1 MGRPYQSELS
11 RLSETFLWANTQ
23 PVDGLAKSLCS
34 IGQTPLIVV
43 GSGGSLAACHYAAQL
58 RQQYAGVLAKATT
71 PLEFS
76 QLARE
81 LKSSAV
87 MIVSAGGRN
96 PDIIEAFRAA
106 VIAEVP
112 RIILVGG
119 NAKSPLVSLA
129 RRCDRADVHTFAP
142 PTGKDGF
149 LATNSLLSFYT
160 ILYRA
165 HLTAAGLGGDSEND
179 IQPILPDA
187 ATLSEI
193 EKRSGKL
200 WDRDHLI
207 ILHGPSMLSVAAD
220 LESRFAEAA
229 LGTVQKADYRNF
241 AHGQHYWLAKRSK
254 ETSLVA
260 FVTKA
265 DREIAEKTLALIPPA
280 IPQVKMDVP
289 SEGLASSLWGLVA
302 SMQLAGFAGLAK
314 GVDPGRPVVPDF
326 GRKLYHLKTRSSR
339 IKTNGAPPIDFVISR
354 KYDHLGNLANVSD
367 DQSWYDALC
376 SFRRRIASARYSA
389 VVLDY
394 DGTLCNRGGRFL
406 PLSKDISL
414 ELTRLLEA
422 GIYIGVATGRGKSVR
437 SSLQAALPK
446 QMWSR
451 VLVGYY
457 NGGDVAMLEKDDRP
471 DVTATISAA
480 VKRAAESLGADS
492 VLSKNCQMEIRPHQI
507 SLVGNG
513 VSMEELW
520 LRVCEALAAMPSMR
534 VFTSGHSVDVLDEG
548 VSKTNL
554 INGIRELAPKMA
566 GELLCIGDRG
576 RWPGNDCELLA
587 QPYSLSVD
595 QVSYDPHSCWNL
607 APAGCSGTQATLYY
621 LRHLGSDSEQT
632 VSLNSL

>member
-1 MGRPYQSELS
+1 LGKPYQSELS
-11 RLSETFLWANTQ
+11 RVSETFRWANTQ

-43 GSGGSLAACHYAAQL
+43 GSGGSLAACHYTAQL
-58 RQQYAGVLAKATT
+58 RQQYAGVLAKAMT

-76 QLARE
+76 DSARK

-87 MIVSAGGRN
+87 MIISAGGRN

-106 VIAEVP
+106 AIAEVP

-119 NAKSPLVSLA
+119 SAKSPLVSLA
-129 RRCDRADVHTFAP
+129 KRCDRADVHTFTP

-165 HLTAAGLGGDSEND
+165 QLAAAGITADANNPLDSL
-179 IQPILPDA
+179 LPDA
-187 ATLSEI
+187 GAFSEI
-193 EKRSGKL
+193 ERRSGKL
-200 WDRDHLI
+200 WERDHLI
-207 ILHGPSMLSVAAD
+207 ILHGPSLLSIGAD

-254 ETSLVA
+254 ETAIVA
-260 FVTKA
+260 FVCDA
-265 DREIAEKTLALIPPA
+265 DREIADKTLALIPHT
-280 IPQVKMDVP
+280 IPKAKIDVP
-289 SEGLASSLWGLVA
+289 GEGLASSLWGLVA

-339 IKTNGAPPIDFVISR
+339 IKTNGAPPTDFVISR
-354 KYDHLGNLANVSD
+354 KWEHL
-367 DQSWYDALC
+367 QSSSSISAGQMWSDALS
-376 SFRRRIASARYSA
+376 SFRRRIESALYLA
-389 VVLDY
+389 VVFDY
-394 DGTLCNRGGRFL
+394 DGTLCNRDGRFL
-406 PLSKDISL
+406 PLSKDISS

-422 GIYIGVATGRGKSVR
+422 DIYIGVATGRGKSVR
-437 SSLQAALPK
+437 TNLQAALPK
-446 QMWSR
+446 QLWSR

-457 NGGDVAMLEKDDRP
+457 NGGDVATLDEDDRP
-471 DVTATISAA
+471 NVNAVTSVA
-480 VKRAAESLGADS
+480 VKRAADSLGADS
-492 VLSKNCQMEIRPHQI
+492 VLSKSCQTEIRPHQI
-507 SLVGNG
+507 SLVGAG
-513 VSMEELW
+513 VSTEEVW
-520 LRVCEALAAMPSMR
+520 LRACAALAQMPSMR
-534 VFTSGHSVDVLDEG
+534 IFTSGHSVDILDEG
-548 VSKTNL
+548 VSKINL
-554 INGIRELAPKMA
+554 INRIKELASKRT

-576 RWPGNDCELLA
+576 KWPGNDCELLA

-595 QVSYDPHSCWNL
+595 EVSYDPQSCWNL
-607 APAGCSGTQATLYY
+607 APAGCSGVQATLYY
-621 LRHLGSDSEQT
+621 LRHLQSQSKQT

>member
-1 MGRPYQSELS
+1 MGKPYQSEIS
-11 RLSETFLWANTQ
+11 RLSETFGWAIAQ
-23 PVDGLAKSLCS
+23 PVEGLAKSLRS

-43 GSGGSLAACHYAAQL
+43 GSGGSLAACHFATQL
-58 RQQYAGVLAKATT
+58 RQQYAGVLAKAMT

-76 QLARE
+76 QSARE

-87 MIVSAGGRN
+87 MVISAGGRN

-106 VIAEVP
+106 AIAEVP
-112 RIILVGG
+112 RIILIGG

-129 RRCDRADVHTFAP
+129 KRCDRADVHTFPP

-165 HLTAAGLGGDSEND
+165 QLAAAGVSCDADKAFDSV
-179 IQPILPDA
+179 LPDA
-187 ATLSEI
+187 AVLSEI
-193 EKRSGKL
+193 EKRSRKL
-200 WDRDHLI
+200 WDRDHLM
-207 ILHGPSMLSVAAD
+207 ILHGPSLLSVGAD

-254 ETSLVA
+254 ETALIA
-260 FVTKA
+260 FVTSS
-265 DREIAEKTLALIPPA
+265 DREIADKTLALIPSA
-280 IPQVKMDVP
+280 IPHVKIDVP
-289 SEGLASSLWGLVA
+289 GEGLASSLWGLVA

-339 IKTNGAPPIDFVISR
+339 VKTTGTPPTDFIVSR
-354 KYDHLGNLANVSD
+354 KNDHVQNPAYVTDG
-367 DQSWYDALC
+367 QSWSEALS
-376 SFRRRIASARYSA
+376 SFRRRIEAARYCA
-389 VVLDY
+389 VVFDY
-394 DGTLCNRGGRFL
+394 DGTLCNRVGRFA
-406 PLSKDISL
+406 PLLKDISL

-437 SSLQAALPK
+437 STLQAALPK
-446 QMWSR
+446 QSWSR

-457 NGGDVAMLEKDDRP
+457 NGGDVATLEANDRP
-471 DVTATISAA
+471 DVNATISPAIA
-480 VKRAAESLGADS
+480 KAAESLAADS
-492 VLSKNCQMEIRPHQI
+492 VLSKRCQMEIRPHQVSI
-507 SLVGNG
+507 VADG
-513 VSMEELW
+513 VSTEEVW
-520 LRVCEALAAMPSMR
+520 LRACEALASMPSMR
-534 VFTSGHSVDVLDEG
+534 IFTSGHSVDILDEG
-548 VSKTNL
+548 VSKVNL
-554 INGIRELAPKMA
+554 INRIKELASKKP
-566 GELLCIGDRG
+566 EEILCIGDRG

-595 QVSYDPHSCWNL
+595 QVSYDPQSCWNL

-621 LRHLGSDSEQT
+621 LRHLQSESKQT
-632 VSLNSL
+632 VSLISL